1 MIRKVFSAFKHRDFR
16 IMWMGACTSSIGTW
30 MQKLAQSWLVLQLSG
45 SPFLLGL
52 DAFLGDFPILLFSMV
67 GGVVADRMDR
77 RKLLLFSQ
85 VLQMTSATVLAVL
98 FATGV
103 VKVWHILCLSFVSG
117 IAQSFGGP
125 AYQALLPTLVGPE
138 DLKNALAM
146 NAAQFNLARL
156 IGPVVGGVALTQL
169 GPAWCFGLNAM
180 SFLAVIVSLVV
191 IKLSYVPG
199 PSTASIM
206 ESMRGGI
213 DFISKRDAMPG
224 LIVLTFLMT
233 MLAGPLIMFLPVFAR
248 DILHGGP
255 SQYTLLLSMSAVG
268 SIFGALIVGALG
280 QGKQQGQQA
289 LFLLVLL
296 GGLMAAF
303 GISNRL
309 SLSCAILV
317 ITGAVLMG
325 AFTTIGTV
333 VQLIVPDEMRG
344 RVMSVY
350 NVAFRG
356 GTPIGNLVAGG
367 LTKVVSTPVI
377 VLANGMALSVV
388 GIYFLLRQK
397 KVAAL

>member
-1 MIRKVFSAFKHRDFR
+1 
-16 IMWMGACTSSIGTW
+16 

-52 DAFLGDFPILLFSMV
+52 DAFLGDFPILMFSMV

-77 RKLLLFSQ
+77 RHLLLFSQ
-85 VLQMTSATVLAVL
+85 VLQMTSAFVLAAL

-117 IAQSFGGP
+117 VAQSFGGP
-125 AYQALLPTLVGPE
+125 AYQALLPTLVGPA

-156 IGPVVGGVALTQL
+156 IGPVIGGIALTQL
-169 GPAWCFGLNAM
+169 GPAWCFGLNAI
-180 SFLAVIVSLVV
+180 SFLAVIVSLLM
-191 IKLSYVPG
+191 IRLRYIPA
-199 PSTASIM
+199 PSTTSM
-206 ESMRGGI
+206 MQSMRGGI
-213 DFISKRDAMPG
+213 DFIRKRDAMPG
-224 LIVLTFLMT
+224 LIVLAFLMT
-233 MLAGPLIMFLPVFAR
+233 MLVGPLITFLPVVAR
-248 DILHGGP
+248 DVLHGGP
-255 SQYTLLLSMSAVG
+255 SQYTLLLSVSAVG
-268 SIFGALIVGALG
+268 SILGALIVGALS
-280 QGKQQGQQA
+280 QGKRQGQQA

-303 GISNRL
+303 GMSNRL
-309 SLSCAILV
+309 ALSCAILLLS
-317 ITGAVLMG
+317 GALLMG

-356 GTPIGNLVAGG
+356 GMPVGNLLAGG
-367 LTKVVSTPVI
+367 LTKVVAAPIILIANGI
-377 VLANGMALSVV
+377 VLSLV
-388 GIYFLLRQK
+388 GVYFLLRQK